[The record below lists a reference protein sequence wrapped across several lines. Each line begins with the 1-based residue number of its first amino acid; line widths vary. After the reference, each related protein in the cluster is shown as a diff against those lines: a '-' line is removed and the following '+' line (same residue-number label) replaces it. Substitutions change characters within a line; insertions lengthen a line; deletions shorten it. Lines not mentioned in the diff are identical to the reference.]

1 MNREELPQ
9 GVQNLGS
16 EQIILWKDT
25 KKWVE
30 EVAKRLKYNNVQV
43 ARLTGLPTDA
53 FDAWYSGAAPEVK
66 ITTLLRQWIKKIV
79 DQNANKHQPA
89 SDLQKQQQSPMQ
101 QNFAGASGKSQ
112 QLFRPQQNVSSQY
125 QGNKPGQVGRGGQ
138 MLPGGTGMFGD
149 SAGALSV
156 DASAKVSSELMQA
169 ISGYYNDYLFPDPT
183 RDELPPFPRIQAPV
197 EYVEAKPPPDW
208 SPDNFFPSSDSAAEK
223 LVPIRLEIHADGR
236 SLRDVVIW
244 KISENN
250 GKGDVITPEQFA
262 RHLCEDTDL
271 PPTFEPLIVNQMND
285 QINDFLYHGASE
297 ESVQGCIDEDSY
309 GNSTERLHKIKIDV
323 RVNDFVL
330 EDQFLWDLK
339 SPNSDVDF
347 FVDQYCNDLQ
357 LPSDLRGLIAHKIR
371 EKIFESRKKI
381 RQGRDAGI
389 MRSIRIRWRESDK
402 REWGPN
408 TQWLTVKEREMLDRN
423 SKKQRRM
430 PG

>member
-1 MNREELPQ
+1 MNREDLPQ
-9 GVQNLGS
+9 GVQSLGS

-53 FDAWYSGAAPEVK
+53 FDAWYSGAAPEIK

-79 DQNANKHQPA
+79 DQNANKHPSV
-89 SDLQKQQQSPMQ
+89 SDAQKQQQM
-101 QNFAGASGKSQ
+101 F
-112 QLFRPQQNVSSQY
+112 
-125 QGNKPGQVGRGGQ
+125 
-138 MLPGGTGMFGD
+138 PGGAGMFGD
-149 SAGALSV
+149 STGALAM
-156 DASAKVSSELMQA
+156 DASGKVSSELMQA

-197 EYVEAKPPPDW
+197 EYVDAKPPPEW
-208 SPDNFFPSSDSAAEK
+208 SPDNFFPSSDNVAEK

-244 KISENN
+244 KINDNN
-250 GKGDVITPEQFA
+250 GKGDSITPEQFA
-262 RHLCEDTDL
+262 RHLCEDSDL

-297 ESVQGCIDEDSY
+297 ESLQGSIDEDSY
-309 GNSTERLHKIKIDV
+309 GNSNERLHKIKIDV

-371 EKIFESRKKI
+371 ERIFESRKRI

-408 TQWLTVKEREMLDRN
+408 TQWLTVKEREMLDRQT
-423 SKKQRRM
+423 KKQKRM
-430 PG
+430 PGLMLLVLLVYD